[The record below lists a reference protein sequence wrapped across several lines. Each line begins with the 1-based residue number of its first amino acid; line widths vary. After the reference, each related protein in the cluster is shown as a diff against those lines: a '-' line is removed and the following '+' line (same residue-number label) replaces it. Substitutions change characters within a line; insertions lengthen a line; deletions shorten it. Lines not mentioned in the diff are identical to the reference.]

1 MIVLGI
7 IGFIAVGLLLYW
19 LVTVVNNYSYKK
31 YKYEFFNM
39 QNFVTTAIGYAFLF
53 FGNNWYMDA
62 LKANG
67 DLLNGGILIGIGAVT
82 VLYVVY
88 LNIKRTDLLFG
99 LLGSL
104 FQLILYVALTLGAV
118 FALLI
123 VMAALSETKPVYNLN
138 K

>member
-1 MIVLGI
+1 MTVLKI
-7 IGFIAVGLLLYW
+7 IGFIAFVLLLYW
-19 LVTVVNNYSYKK
+19 LVISINSYSYKK

-53 FGNNWYMDA
+53 FGNNWYMNA
-62 LKANG
+62 VKANG

-88 LNIKRTDLLFG
+88 INIKRTDLLFG
-99 LLGSL
+99 LFFTL
-104 FQLILYVALTLGAV
+104 FQLVLYVALTLGAA

>member
-39 QNFVTTAIGYAFLF
+39 QNFVITAISYAFLF
-53 FGNNWYMDA
+53 FGNNWYTDA

-67 DLLNGGILIGIGAVT
+67 DLLNGGILIGIGVVT

-88 LNIKRTDLLFG
+88 INIKRTDLLFG
-99 LLGSL
+99 LFFTL

-118 FALLI
+118 LALLV